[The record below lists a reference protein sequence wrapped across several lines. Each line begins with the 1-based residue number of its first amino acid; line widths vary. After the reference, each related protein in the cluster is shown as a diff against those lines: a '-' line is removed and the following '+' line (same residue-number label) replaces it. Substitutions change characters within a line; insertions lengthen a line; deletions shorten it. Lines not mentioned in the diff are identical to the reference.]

1 MEEHEG
7 LNILTARQAQRIAI
21 KANKDKIN
29 EVLKQIEEAAQSGE
43 SKIILIDTPNTVL
56 QYLKNLDFYFE
67 CIGFD
72 KDELGHE
79 INIKFK
85 ICW

>member
-1 MEEHEG
+1 MDEYEG

-21 KANKDKIN
+21 KANKGKIN
-29 EVLKQIEEAAQSGE
+29 EVLKQIEEAAKSGE
-43 SKIILIDTPNTVL
+43 SKIILIDTPNVVL
-56 QYLKNLDFYFE
+56 QYLKNLDYKFE

-72 KDELGHE
+72 NDGLGNE

-85 ICW
+85 ISW